1 MESQNDSDDQKV
13 ISLTRNQSSS
23 RSVHAKVFHCQTI
36 SVHDNNEH
44 FFTKVM
50 KC

>member
-13 ISLTRNQSSS
+13 ISSIRNQSSCKS
-23 RSVHAKVFHCQTI
+23 THAKVFLYQTI
-36 SVHDNNEH
+36 SVHDNNEL